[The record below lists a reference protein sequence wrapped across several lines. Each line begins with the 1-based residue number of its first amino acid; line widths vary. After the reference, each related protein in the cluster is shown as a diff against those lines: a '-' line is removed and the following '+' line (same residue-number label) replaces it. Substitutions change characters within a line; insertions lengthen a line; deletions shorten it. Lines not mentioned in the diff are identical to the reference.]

1 MANSAVS
8 RRRRRQNRRKTFS
21 AFSFVLILA
30 GVFFGLTLFATATL
44 GVAVG
49 GVYAYLTQ
57 DLPDPNDPDWWP
69 VPESSNIF
77 DRNGNLL
84 YTINNPTE
92 GQRTNLS
99 FAEIP
104 LVMKQAIIA
113 AEDRN
118 FYTNPGFDLRGIT
131 RAVLGVVTGRYAG
144 GGSTITQQ
152 LARAVF
158 LTPEFSV
165 ERKLKEIILAYQI
178 SQQVSKDEIL
188 TLYLNRIAF
197 GNLAYGIEAAANVYF
212 DKPAQDLTLAEA
224 SMLAGI
230 IQAPS
235 RLNPFV
241 NMQGARERQLY
252 VLNEMVDNG
261 FITAQEAAET
271 YANEPTLSQRSQPLL
286 APHFVFYVRKLL
298 EERYGSELLYTGGL
312 NVVTTLDLD
321 YQRVAERVAREQITK
336 LAAHDASN
344 AALVSLNP
352 KTGEILAMLG
362 SVDYGDQSID
372 GEVNVTTSLR
382 QPGSAIKPL
391 FYAAAFE
398 KGWTAATLLWDVPL
412 TITIPGSPVYAPKNY
427 DEKFHGPATVRA
439 ALANSYNIPAVRT
452 VYEFVGVSAG
462 IAMARRLG
470 ITSFADET
478 YYGPAIVL
486 GGAEVQLLELASAYS
501 VFATNGL
508 YRPPEA
514 ILSVTD
520 SNGNVIY
527 TYEPPPGTQVLSP
540 QVSFLITSI
549 LSDNEARIP
558 MFGQDSD
565 LKLTR
570 TAAAKTGTTD
580 DSKDNWTLGYTPN
593 LVTGVW
599 VGNSDGRP
607 MIKTSGLTGAGPIWN
622 KFMEEALKSLPEEE
636 FERPSGLVQV
646 EVCRA
651 TGMVATPFCDETR
664 EQEALAVLC
673 SLVSGYQ
680 AIPYCGGT
688 YYEFF
693 IAGTEPT
700 EFDTFFV
707 PFPIHRETGLL
718 ATPQTSR
725 DQVEERVFFV
735 VPPEVHVPA
744 EVRDW
749 VKQEGIPEPPTEA
762 HIPAPV
768 APLAISWPQADRP
781 VRSILRIKGNVLIP
795 DLNWYRVE
803 YGEGLEPT
811 RWTQIGELRTQPVA
825 NDVLE
830 GWDTFPANG
839 VYTIRVTARNT
850 SGQEQ
855 AVRAHVTIDNTAP
868 QVELLSPREGD
879 EFPRGPI
886 LIQARAA
893 AETLDRVDFYVNGK
907 LIAQRRTPPFEIQ
920 WNPLA
925 TGTHTI
931 FVVVYNK
938 AVDHFQ
944 NPNQATTPQV
954 RVNIVE

>member
-1 MANSAVS
+1 MANPTLS
-8 RRRRRQNRRKTFS
+8 RRRRRQSRRKTFS
-21 AFSFVLILA
+21 AYSFVLILA
-30 GVFFGLTLFATATL
+30 GVFFGLTFFATATVA
-44 GVAVG
+44 VAVG
-49 GVYAYLTQ
+49 GVYTYLTQ
-57 DLPDPNDPDWWP
+57 DLPDPAQLETWP
-69 VPESSNIF
+69 VPESSKIF
-77 DRNGNLL
+77 DRNGTLL

-99 FAEIP
+99 FDEIP

-118 FYTNPGFDLRGIT
+118 FYSNPGFDLRGIS

-165 ERKLKEIILAYQI
+165 ERKLREIILAYQI
-178 SQQVSKDEIL
+178 SQRFSKDETL
-188 TLYLNRIAF
+188 ALYLNLIAF

-212 DKPAQDLTLAEA
+212 DKPAQDLTLGEA
-224 SMLAGI
+224 AMLAGI

-241 NMQGARERQLY
+241 NKQGARERQLY
-252 VLNEMVDNG
+252 VLNEMVDNS
-261 FITAQEAAET
+261 FITAQEAANT
-271 YANEPTLSQRSQPLL
+271 YATEPTLSQRSQPLL

-298 EERYGSELLYTGGL
+298 EDRYGSDRLYTGGL
-312 NVVTTLDLD
+312 NVITTLDLD
-321 YQRVAERVAREQITK
+321 YQRLAERVAREQITQ

-344 AALVSLNP
+344 AALISLDP

-398 KGWTAATLLWDVPL
+398 KGWTPATLIWDVPYS
-412 TITIPGSPVYAPKNY
+412 ITIPGSPVYAPKNY
-427 DEKFHGPATVRA
+427 DDKFHGPATVRG

-452 VYEFVGVSAG
+452 VHEFVGVRNG
-462 IAMARRLG
+462 ISMARRLG
-470 ITSFADET
+470 ITSFTDET
-478 YYGPAIVL
+478 YYGPAVVL

-514 ILSVTD
+514 ILRITD
-520 SNGNVIY
+520 SDGNVVY
-527 TYEPPPGTQVLSP
+527 EYEPPPGTQVLSP
-540 QVSFLITSI
+540 QISFLITSI
-549 LSDNEARIP
+549 LSDNDARIP
-558 MFGQDSD
+558 MFGENSA

-570 TAAAKTGTTD
+570 TAGAKTGTTD
-580 DSKDNWTLGYTPN
+580 DSKDNWTFGYTPN

-607 MIKTSGLTGAGPIWN
+607 MRETTGLSGAAPIWS
-622 KFMEEALKSLPEEE
+622 KFMEEALRELPVEE
-636 FERPSGLVQV
+636 FTRPADIVQV

-651 TGMVATPFCDETR
+651 TGMVATPYCDETG
-664 EQEALAVLC
+664 EQEALAALC
-673 SLVSGYQ
+673 TLISGYQ
-680 AIPYCGGT
+680 NRPDCGGV
-688 YYEFF
+688 YWEYF

-700 EFDTFFV
+700 EADTYFT
-707 PFPIHRETGLL
+707 PFPIHRESGLL

-725 DQVEERVFFV
+725 DEVEERVFFV
-735 VPPEVHVPA
+735 IPPEVDVPPEV
-744 EVRDW
+744 RDW
-749 VKQEGIPEPPTEA
+749 AQQEGIPQPPTEA

-768 APLAISWPQADRP
+768 APLAISWPRADRP
-781 VRSILRIKGNVLIP
+781 VRNILEIKGNVLIP
-795 DLNWYRVE
+795 DLNWYRVDF
-803 YGEGLEPT
+803 GEGLEPT
-811 RWTQIGELRTQPVA
+811 HWIQIGELRTQPVA
-825 NDVLE
+825 NGVLM
-830 GWDTFPANG
+830 GWDTYPANG
-839 VYTIRVTARNT
+839 AYTVRVTARNT

-855 AVRAHVTIDNTAP
+855 EVRAHVTIDNTLP
-868 QVELLSPREGD
+868 QVELLSPQEG
-879 EFPRGPI
+879 EAFSLGRV
-886 LIQARAA
+886 LIRVNAA
-893 AETLDRVDFYVNGK
+893 AETLDKVDFYVNGK
-907 LIAQRRTPPFEIQ
+907 LIAERRTPPFEVA

-925 TGTHTI
+925 TGIHTV
-931 FVVVYNK
+931 FAVAYNK
-938 AVDHFQ
+938 AVDHFL
-944 NPNQATTPQV
+944 NPNQTTTPQV
-954 RVNIVE
+954 RVNIVD

>member
-1 MANSAVS
+1 MGA
-8 RRRRRQNRRKTFS
+8 
-21 AFSFVLILA
+21 
-30 GVFFGLTLFATATL
+30 FFGLSLLATATV
-44 GVAVG
+44 GAVAG

-57 DLPDPNDPDWWP
+57 DLPDPAQLETWP
-69 VPESSNIF
+69 VPESSKIF

-99 FAEIP
+99 FEEIP

-118 FYTNPGFDLRGIT
+118 FYSNPGFDLRGIS
-131 RAVLGVVTGRYAG
+131 RAVLGVLTGRYAG

-165 ERKLKEIILAYQI
+165 ERKLSEIFLAYQI
-178 SQQVSKDEIL
+178 SQRFSKDETL
-188 TLYLNRIAF
+188 ALYLNLIAF

-212 DKPAQDLTLAEA
+212 DKPAQELTLAEA

-230 IQAPS
+230 VQAPS

-241 NMQGARERQLY
+241 NKEGARDRQLY
-252 VLNEMVDNG
+252 VLNQMVENG
-261 FITAQEAAET
+261 FITAQEAANT
-271 YANEPTLSQRSQPLL
+271 YATEPALSQRSQPLL
-286 APHFVFYVRKLL
+286 APHFVFYVRELL
-298 EERYGSELLYTGGL
+298 EERYGSERLYTGGL
-312 NVVTTLDLD
+312 NVVTTLDLE
-321 YQRVAERVAREQITK
+321 YQRSAERFAREQITK
-336 LAAHDASN
+336 LVAHDASN
-344 AALVSLNP
+344 AALVSLDP

-398 KGWTAATLLWDVPL
+398 KGWTPATLIWDVQY

-427 DEKFHGPATVRA
+427 DEEFHGPATVRT

-452 VYEFVGVSAG
+452 VHEFVGVDDG

-470 ITSFADET
+470 ITSFANET
-478 YYGPAIVL
+478 YYGPAVVL
-486 GGAEVQLLELASAYS
+486 GGAEVELLELASAYS

-514 ILSVTD
+514 ILRVTD
-520 SNGNVIY
+520 SDGNVIY
-527 TYEPPPGTQVLSP
+527 EYEPPPGTQVLSP
-540 QVSFLITSI
+540 QIAFLITSI
-549 LSDNEARIP
+549 LSDNDARIP
-558 MFGQDSD
+558 IFGEDSL
-565 LKLTR
+565 LKLSR

-580 DSKDNWTLGYTPN
+580 NSKDNWTFGYTPN

-607 MIKTSGLTGAGPIWN
+607 MKKTTGLSGAAPIWN
-622 KFMEEALKSLPEEE
+622 KFMEEVLQTLPIEE
-636 FERPSGLVQV
+636 FSRPADLVQV

-651 TGMVATPFCDETR
+651 TGMVATPYCEETLD
-664 EQEALAVLC
+664 QEALDALC
-673 SLVSGYQ
+673 TLVSAYQ
-680 AIPYCGGT
+680 NKPDCGGV
-688 YYEFF
+688 YWEYFV
-693 IAGTEPT
+693 AGTEPT
-700 EFDTFFV
+700 EEDTFFV
-707 PFPIHRETGLL
+707 PFSIHKETGLL
-718 ATPQTSR
+718 ASPETPR
-725 DQVEERVFFV
+725 DQVEELIFFV
-735 VPPEVHVPA
+735 VPPDIDVPP

-749 VKQEGIPEPPTEA
+749 AQQAGIPQPPTEA

-768 APLAISWPQADRP
+768 APLAISWPQFDRP
-781 VRSILRIKGNVLIP
+781 VRNILEIKGNVLIP
-795 DLNWYRVE
+795 DLNWYRVDF
-803 YGEGLEPT
+803 GEGLEPNS
-811 RWTQIGELRTQPVA
+811 WLQIGQPRTQPVE
-825 NDVLE
+825 NDVLM

-839 VYTIRVTARNT
+839 TYTVRVTARNT

-855 AVRAHVTIDNTAP
+855 EVRAHVTIDNTLP
-868 QVELLSPREGD
+868 RVELLSPREGD
-879 EFPRGPI
+879 EFKLGRV
-886 LIQARAA
+886 LISAQAA
-893 AETLDRVDFYVNGK
+893 AETLDKVDFYVNGK
-907 LIAQRRTPPFEIQ
+907 LIAQRKTPPFEVE

-925 TGTHTI
+925 TGIHTV
-931 FVVVYNK
+931 FVVAYNK
-938 AVDHFQ
+938 ALDHFLK
-944 NPNQATTPQV
+944 PNQVTSPQV
-954 RVNIVE
+954 RVNIVN